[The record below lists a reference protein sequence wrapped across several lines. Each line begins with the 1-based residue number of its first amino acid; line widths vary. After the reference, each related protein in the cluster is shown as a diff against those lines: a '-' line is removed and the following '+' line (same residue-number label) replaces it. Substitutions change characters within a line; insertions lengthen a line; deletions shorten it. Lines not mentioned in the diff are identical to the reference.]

1 MTARAMSVMQGMNL
15 QEALTAEEGALAQ
28 QLERLQAELQAA
40 TSGQPSP
47 AAAAAAAAGEQQ
59 QPGTGRKRR

>member
-1 MTARAMSVMQGMNL
+1 MNL

>member
-1 MTARAMSVMQGMNL
+1 MTARVMSVMQGMNL

-47 AAAAAAAAGEQQ
+47 AAAATGEQQ
-59 QPGTGRKRR
+59 QPGAGRKRR